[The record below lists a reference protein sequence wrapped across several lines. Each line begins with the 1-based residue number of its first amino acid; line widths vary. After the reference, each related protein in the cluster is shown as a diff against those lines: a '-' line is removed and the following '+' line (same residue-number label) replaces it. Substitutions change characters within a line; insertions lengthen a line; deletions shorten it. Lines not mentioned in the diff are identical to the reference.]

1 MPSARRSLA
10 ARVGGFFG
18 VDDAWARPRPPIG
31 RSDLLLALGAAL
43 LGLFL
48 LELVRSVGML
58 KDLPYPWWVQ
68 WSAVVSAAVLLL
80 GRRRWPITVAL
91 LAASHMLAVGLLMP
105 VVMGQFTL
113 QIMYFLAFLSAVS
126 WARDRRL
133 MLVAIGVIVTVM
145 FAWVALQFAVG
156 NAIQEVLDITG
167 GPQAQRTGF
176 LAPIPASVLLS
187 VFVNVLYFGGAIL
200 GGQAS
205 WRNARQ
211 KELLADQAQTIAA
224 QGKTLRD
231 QAVTEERLRIARE
244 LHDVVAHH
252 VSVIGIQAGAARR
265 VLTSNPVAAQGALSE
280 IEASSRHAVSSMRG
294 LLGTL
299 RGLASD
305 ADPGPRNPQPTLD
318 LLADLVDQYS
328 DSGRTVTLAVVESRP
343 SLIERLPAPIAHS
356 AYRIVQEALTN
367 VIRHSTAN
375 SASVTVRVTS
385 GSAAY
390 LEVEVID
397 DGRSR
402 VGSSGSGLGHLG
414 IRERAVSHRGVV
426 EIGPRVGGGYRVRVR
441 FPLAELAVVEGAA

>member
-91 LAASHMLAVGLLMP
+91 LAAAHMLAVGLLMP

-156 NAIQEVLDITG
+156 NAVQDVLDVTG

-176 LAPIPASVLLS
+176 LGPISASVLLA

-280 IEASSRHAVSSMRG
+280 VEASSRHAVSSMRG

-318 LLADLVDQYS
+318 HQYS

-343 SLIERLPAPIAHS
+343 GLIDRLPAPIAHS
-356 AYRIVQEALTN
+356 AYRIAQEALTN

-441 FPLAELAVVEGAA
+441 FPLAELALVEGAA